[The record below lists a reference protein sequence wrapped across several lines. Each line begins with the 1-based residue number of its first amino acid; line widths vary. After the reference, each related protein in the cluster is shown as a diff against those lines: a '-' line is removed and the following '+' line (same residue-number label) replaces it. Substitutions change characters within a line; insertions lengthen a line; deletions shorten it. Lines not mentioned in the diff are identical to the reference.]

1 MLWEELAKCY
11 PSQRDY
17 SIILLDGTK
26 ITHHHSD
33 IVSALA
39 TKTSSDV
46 TLIDPFQ
53 LIDWKDRTPP
63 DHLYPKFKVFMDK
76 FKEQHPPNQ
85 SDVNHQG
92 AKEQKATDNDE
103 VETHQ
108 QEPQQDSADS
118 ESAELNALWKLVLDP
133 NTQSHLLTNQSP

>member
-1 MLWEELAKCY
+1 M
-11 PSQRDY
+11 
-17 SIILLDGTK
+17 LLDGTK
-26 ITHHHSD
+26 ITRHHSD

-63 DHLYPKFKVFMDK
+63 DHLYLKFKVFMDK
-76 FKEQHPPNQ
+76 FKGQHPPNQ
-85 SDVNHQG
+85 SDVNPQG
-92 AKEQKATDNDE
+92 AKKQKATDNDQ
-103 VETHQ
+103 VKTQQ
-108 QEPQQDSADS
+108 QEQQQDSADS

-133 NTQSHLLTNQSP
+133 NTLSLPLDKPKSLVA

>member
-1 MLWEELAKCY
+1 MKNSHSLSDTLGRISKVL

-26 ITHHHSD
+26 ITCHHSD

-63 DHLYPKFKVFMDK
+63 DHLYPKFKVFNDK
-76 FKEQHPPNQ
+76 FKEQHPL
-85 SDVNHQG
+85 
-92 AKEQKATDNDE
+92 A
-103 VETHQ
+103 
-108 QEPQQDSADS
+108 
-118 ESAELNALWKLVLDP
+118 
-133 NTQSHLLTNQSP
+133 